1 MEKVTPRKV
10 LILSKVSYFIHWY
23 HLNQYS
29 EYNYFSMNL
38 KTILTL
44 DNFLKL

>member
-1 MEKVTPRKV
+1 MEKVTPREV
-10 LILSKVSYFIHWY
+10 LMLSKVRYFIHWCP
-23 HLNQYS
+23 LNRYS